1 MMGHLYCK
9 MKKLFKNIFNQFLG
23 HSTDGYFRVPDTQ
36 QDLPNPPND
45 TPWAGTD
52 KFALNKFNELTRKD
66 GHGSPI
72 FYAIIGFVLAVIT
85 LVEFLIFY
93 VESLG
98 VLLIPI
104 MLVLSLMKFVIVVAF
119 FMHLR
124 FDNKIFTYLFFAGFI
139 LAVVISLALLIL
151 LAIKP

>member
-1 MMGHLYCK
+1 
-9 MKKLFKNIFNQFLG
+9 MKKLIRNIWSQFLG
-23 HSTDGYFRVPDTQ
+23 HSTDGYFRVPDTP
-36 QDLPNPPND
+36 QDLPEPEND
-45 TPWAGTD
+45 TPWAGTLKLSMD
-52 KFALNKFNELTRKD
+52 KFNKLTRKG
-66 GHGSPI
+66 GHGTPA
-72 FYAIIGFVLAVIT
+72 FYAIVGLILAVIT

-104 MLVLSLMKFVIVVAF
+104 MLILSLMKFVIVVAF

-139 LAVVISLALLIL
+139 LAAVISVALLVL

>member
-1 MMGHLYCK
+1 
-9 MKKLFKNIFNQFLG
+9 MKKLFRNIWSQFLG
-23 HSTDGYFRVPDTQ
+23 HSTDGYFRVPDTP
-36 QDLPNPPND
+36 QDLPEPEND
-45 TPWAGTD
+45 TPWAGTL
-52 KFALNKFNELTRKD
+52 KLSMEKFNKLTRKD
-66 GHGSPI
+66 GHGTPA
-72 FYAIIGFVLAVIT
+72 FYAIVGLILAVIT

-104 MLVLSLMKFVIVVAF
+104 MLILSLMKFVIVVAF

-124 FDNKIFTYLFFAGFI
+124 FDNKIFTYLFFAGFL
-139 LAVVISLALLIL
+139 LAAVISVALLVL

>member
-1 MMGHLYCK
+1 
-9 MKKLFKNIFNQFLG
+9 MKKLFRNIWNQFLG
-23 HSTDGYFRVPDTQ
+23 HSTDGYFRVPDTP
-36 QDLPNPPND
+36 QDLPEPEND
-45 TPWAGTD
+45 TPWAGTL
-52 KFALNKFNELTRKD
+52 KLSMEKFNKLTRKD
-66 GHGSPI
+66 GHGTPA
-72 FYAIIGFVLAVIT
+72 FYAIVGLILAVIT

-104 MLVLSLMKFVIVVAF
+104 MLILSLMKFVIVVAF

-124 FDNKIFTYLFFAGFI
+124 FDNKLLTYLFFAGFL
-139 LAVVISLALLIL
+139 LAAVIAVALLVL

>member
-1 MMGHLYCK
+1 
-9 MKKLFKNIFNQFLG
+9 MKKLFRNIWSQFLG
-23 HSTDGYFRVPDTQ
+23 HSTDGYFRVPDTL
-36 QDLPNPPND
+36 QDLPEPEND
-45 TPWAGTD
+45 TPWAGTL
-52 KFALNKFNELTRKD
+52 KLSMEKFNKLTRKD
-66 GHGSPI
+66 GHGTPA
-72 FYAIIGFVLAVIT
+72 FYAIVGLILAVIT

-104 MLVLSLMKFVIVVAF
+104 MLILSLMKFVIVVAF

-124 FDNKIFTYLFFAGFI
+124 FDNKLFTYLFFAGFI
-139 LAVVISLALLIL
+139 LAAVIAVALLVL

>member
-1 MMGHLYCK
+1 
-9 MKKLFKNIFNQFLG
+9 MKKLFRNICSQFLG
-23 HSTDGYFRVPDTQ
+23 HSTDGYFRVPDTP
-36 QDLPNPPND
+36 QDLPEPEND
-45 TPWAGTD
+45 TPWAGTL
-52 KFALNKFNELTRKD
+52 KLSMEKFNKLTRKD
-66 GHGSPI
+66 GHGTPA
-72 FYAIIGFVLAVIT
+72 FYAIVGLILAVIT

-104 MLVLSLMKFVIVVAF
+104 MLILSLMKFVIVVAF

-124 FDNKIFTYLFFAGFI
+124 FDNKLFTYLFFAGFI
-139 LAVVISLALLIL
+139 LAAVIAVALLVL

>member
-1 MMGHLYCK
+1 
-9 MKKLFKNIFNQFLG
+9 MKKLFRNIWSQFLG
-23 HSTDGYFRVPDTQ
+23 HSTDGYFRVPDTP
-36 QDLPNPPND
+36 QDLPEPEND
-45 TPWAGTD
+45 TPWAGTL
-52 KFALNKFNELTRKD
+52 KLSMEKFNKLTRKD
-66 GHGSPI
+66 GHGTPA
-72 FYAIIGFVLAVIT
+72 FYAIVGLILAVIT

-104 MLVLSLMKFVIVVAF
+104 MLILSLMKFVIVVAF

-139 LAVVISLALLIL
+139 LAAVISVALLVL

>member
-1 MMGHLYCK
+1 
-9 MKKLFKNIFNQFLG
+9 MKKLFRNIWSQFLG
-23 HSTDGYFRVPDTQ
+23 HSTDGYFRVPDTP
-36 QDLPNPPND
+36 QDLPEPEND
-45 TPWAGTD
+45 TPWAGTL
-52 KFALNKFNELTRKD
+52 KLSMEKFNKLTRKD
-66 GHGSPI
+66 GHGTPA
-72 FYAIIGFVLAVIT
+72 FYAIVGLILAVIT

-104 MLVLSLMKFVIVVAF
+104 MLILSLMKFVIVVAF

-124 FDNKIFTYLFFAGFI
+124 FDNKLFTYLFFAGFI
-139 LAVVISLALLIL
+139 LAAVISVALLIL

>member
-1 MMGHLYCK
+1 
-9 MKKLFKNIFNQFLG
+9 MKKLFRNIWDQFLG
-23 HSTDGYFRVPDTQ
+23 HSTDGYFRVPDTP
-36 QDLPNPPND
+36 QDLPEPEND
-45 TPWAGTD
+45 TPWAGTL
-52 KFALNKFNELTRKD
+52 KLSMEKFNKLTRKD
-66 GHGSPI
+66 GHGTPA
-72 FYAIIGFVLAVIT
+72 FYAIVGLILAVIT

-104 MLVLSLMKFVIVVAF
+104 MLILSLMKFVIVVAF

-139 LAVVISLALLIL
+139 LAAVISVALLVL

>member
-1 MMGHLYCK
+1 
-9 MKKLFKNIFNQFLG
+9 MKKLFRNIWNQFLG
-23 HSTDGYFRVPDTQ
+23 HSTDGYFRVPDTP
-36 QDLPNPPND
+36 QDLPEPEND
-45 TPWAGTD
+45 TPWAGTL
-52 KFALNKFNELTRKD
+52 KLSMEKFNKLTRKD
-66 GHGSPI
+66 GHGTPV
-72 FYAIIGFVLAVIT
+72 FYALVGLILAVIT

-124 FDNKIFTYLFFAGFI
+124 FDNKLFTYLFFAGFI
-139 LAVVISLALLIL
+139 LAAVIAVALLVL

>member
-1 MMGHLYCK
+1 
-9 MKKLFKNIFNQFLG
+9 MKKLFRNIWSQFLG
-23 HSTDGYFRVPDTQ
+23 HSTDGYFRVPDTP
-36 QDLPNPPND
+36 QDLPEPEND
-45 TPWAGTD
+45 TPWAGTL
-52 KFALNKFNELTRKD
+52 KLSMEKFNKLTRKD
-66 GHGSPI
+66 GHGTPA
-72 FYAIIGFVLAVIT
+72 FYAIVGLILAVIT

-104 MLVLSLMKFVIVVAF
+104 MLILSLMKFVIVVAF

-124 FDNKIFTYLFFAGFI
+124 FDNKLFTYLFFAGFI
-139 LAVVISLALLIL
+139 LAAVIAVALLIL

>member
-1 MMGHLYCK
+1 
-9 MKKLFKNIFNQFLG
+9 MKKLFRNIWSQFLG
-23 HSTDGYFRVPDTQ
+23 HSTDGYFRVPDTP
-36 QDLPNPPND
+36 QDLPEPEND
-45 TPWAGTD
+45 TPWAGTL
-52 KFALNKFNELTRKD
+52 KLSMEKFNKLTRKD
-66 GHGSPI
+66 GHGTPA
-72 FYAIIGFVLAVIT
+72 FYAIVGLILAVIT

-104 MLVLSLMKFVIVVAF
+104 MLILSLMKFVIVVAF

-139 LAVVISLALLIL
+139 LAAVIAVALLVL

>member
-1 MMGHLYCK
+1 
-9 MKKLFKNIFNQFLG
+9 MKKLFRNIWSQFLG
-23 HSTDGYFRVPDTQ
+23 HSTDGYFRVPDTP
-36 QDLPNPPND
+36 QDLPEPEND
-45 TPWAGTD
+45 TPWAGNL
-52 KFALNKFNELTRKD
+52 KLSMEKFNKLTRKD
-66 GHGSPI
+66 GHGTPA
-72 FYAIIGFVLAVIT
+72 FYAIVGLILAVIT
-85 LVEFLIFY
+85 LVEFLVFY

-104 MLVLSLMKFVIVVAF
+104 MLILSLMKFVIVVAF

-139 LAVVISLALLIL
+139 LAAVISVALLIL

>member
-1 MMGHLYCK
+1 
-9 MKKLFKNIFNQFLG
+9 MKKLFRNIWSQFLG
-23 HSTDGYFRVPDTQ
+23 HSTDGYFRVPETP
-36 QDLPNPPND
+36 QDLPEPEND
-45 TPWAGTD
+45 TPWAGTL
-52 KFALNKFNELTRKD
+52 KLSMEKFNKLTRKD
-66 GHGSPI
+66 GHGTPA
-72 FYAIIGFVLAVIT
+72 FYAIVGLILAVIT

-104 MLVLSLMKFVIVVAF
+104 MLILSLMKFVIVVAF

-124 FDNKIFTYLFFAGFI
+124 FDNKLFTYLFFAGFL
-139 LAVVISLALLIL
+139 LAAVIAVALLVL

>member
-1 MMGHLYCK
+1 
-9 MKKLFKNIFNQFLG
+9 MKKFFRNIWSQFLG
-23 HSTDGYFRVPDTQ
+23 HSTDGYFRVPDTP
-36 QDLPNPPND
+36 QDLPEPEND
-45 TPWAGTD
+45 TPWAGTL
-52 KFALNKFNELTRKD
+52 KLSMEKFNKLTRKD
-66 GHGSPI
+66 GHGTPA
-72 FYAIIGFVLAVIT
+72 FYAVVGLILAVIT

-104 MLVLSLMKFVIVVAF
+104 MLILSLMKFVIVVAF

-124 FDNKIFTYLFFAGFI
+124 FDNKLFTYLFFAGFL
-139 LAVVISLALLIL
+139 LAAVIAVALLVL

>member
-1 MMGHLYCK
+1 
-9 MKKLFKNIFNQFLG
+9 MKKLFRNIWSQFLG
-23 HSTDGYFRVPDTQ
+23 HSTDGYFRVPDTP
-36 QDLPNPPND
+36 QDLPEPEND
-45 TPWAGTD
+45 TPWAGTL
-52 KFALNKFNELTRKD
+52 KLSMEKFNKLTRKD
-66 GHGSPI
+66 GHGTPA
-72 FYAIIGFVLAVIT
+72 FYAIVGLILAVIT

-104 MLVLSLMKFVIVVAF
+104 MLILSLMKFVIVGAF

-139 LAVVISLALLIL
+139 LAAVISVALLVL

>member
-1 MMGHLYCK
+1 
-9 MKKLFKNIFNQFLG
+9 MKKLFRNIWSQFLG
-23 HSTDGYFRVPDTQ
+23 HSTDGYFRVPDTP
-36 QDLPNPPND
+36 QDLPEPEND
-45 TPWAGTD
+45 TPWAGTL
-52 KFALNKFNELTRKD
+52 KLSMEKYNKQTRKD
-66 GHGSPI
+66 GHGTPA
-72 FYAIIGFVLAVIT
+72 FYAIVGLILAVIT

-104 MLVLSLMKFVIVVAF
+104 MLILSLMKFVIVVAF

-124 FDNKIFTYLFFAGFI
+124 FDNKIFTYLFFAGFL
-139 LAVVISLALLIL
+139 LAAVISVALLVL

>member
-1 MMGHLYCK
+1 
-9 MKKLFKNIFNQFLG
+9 MKKLFRNIWSQFLG
-23 HSTDGYFRVPDTQ
+23 HSTDGYFRVPDTP
-36 QDLPNPPND
+36 QDLPEPEND
-45 TPWAGTD
+45 TPWAGTL
-52 KFALNKFNELTRKD
+52 KLSMEKFNKLTRKD
-66 GHGSPI
+66 GHGTPA
-72 FYAIIGFVLAVIT
+72 FYAIVGLILAVIT
-85 LVEFLIFY
+85 LVEFLVFY

-104 MLVLSLMKFVIVVAF
+104 MLILSLMKFVIVVAF

-139 LAVVISLALLIL
+139 LAAVISVALLVL

>member
-1 MMGHLYCK
+1 
-9 MKKLFKNIFNQFLG
+9 MKKLFRNIWSQFLG
-23 HSTDGYFRVPDTQ
+23 HSTDGYFRVPETP
-36 QDLPNPPND
+36 QDLPEPEND
-45 TPWAGTD
+45 TPWAGTL
-52 KFALNKFNELTRKD
+52 KLSMEKFNKLTRKD
-66 GHGSPI
+66 GHGTPA
-72 FYAIIGFVLAVIT
+72 FYAIVGLILAVIT

-104 MLVLSLMKFVIVVAF
+104 MLILSLMKFVIVVAF

-124 FDNKIFTYLFFAGFI
+124 FDNKLFTYLFFAGFI
-139 LAVVISLALLIL
+139 LAAVIAVALLVL

>member
-1 MMGHLYCK
+1 
-9 MKKLFKNIFNQFLG
+9 MKKLFRNIWSQFLG
-23 HSTDGYFRVPDTQ
+23 HSTDGYFRVPDTP
-36 QDLPNPPND
+36 QDLPEPEND
-45 TPWAGTD
+45 TPWAGTL
-52 KFALNKFNELTRKD
+52 KLSMEKFNKLTRKD
-66 GHGSPI
+66 GHGTPA
-72 FYAIIGFVLAVIT
+72 FYAIVGLVLAVIT

-104 MLVLSLMKFVIVVAF
+104 MLILSLMKFVIVVAF

-139 LAVVISLALLIL
+139 LAAVISVALLVL

>member
-1 MMGHLYCK
+1 
-9 MKKLFKNIFNQFLG
+9 MKKLFRNIWSQFLG
-23 HSTDGYFRVPDTQ
+23 HSTDGYFRVPDTP
-36 QDLPNPPND
+36 QDLPEPEND
-45 TPWAGTD
+45 TPWAGTL
-52 KFALNKFNELTRKD
+52 KLSMEKFNKLTRKD
-66 GHGSPI
+66 GHGTPA
-72 FYAIIGFVLAVIT
+72 FYAIVGLILAVIT

-104 MLVLSLMKFVIVVAF
+104 MLILSLMKFVIVVAF

-139 LAVVISLALLIL
+139 LAAVITVALLVL

>member
-1 MMGHLYCK
+1 
-9 MKKLFKNIFNQFLG
+9 MKKLFRNIWSQFLG
-23 HSTDGYFRVPDTQ
+23 HSTDGYFRVPDTP
-36 QDLPNPPND
+36 QDLPEPEND
-45 TPWAGTD
+45 TPWAGTL
-52 KFALNKFNELTRKD
+52 KLSMEKFNKLTRKD
-66 GHGSPI
+66 GHGTPA
-72 FYAIIGFVLAVIT
+72 FYAIVGLILAVIT

-104 MLVLSLMKFVIVVAF
+104 MLILSLMKFVIVVAF

-124 FDNKIFTYLFFAGFI
+124 FDNKLFTYLFFAGFL
-139 LAVVISLALLIL
+139 LAAVIAVALLVL

>member
-1 MMGHLYCK
+1 
-9 MKKLFKNIFNQFLG
+9 MKKLFRNIWGQFLG
-23 HSTDGYFRVPDTQ
+23 HSTDGYFRVPDTP
-36 QDLPNPPND
+36 QDLPEPEND
-45 TPWAGTD
+45 TPWAGTL
-52 KFALNKFNELTRKD
+52 KLSMEKFNKLTRKD
-66 GHGSPI
+66 GHGTPV
-72 FYAIIGFVLAVIT
+72 FYAIVGLILAVIT

-104 MLVLSLMKFVIVVAF
+104 MLILSLMKFVIVVAF

-139 LAVVISLALLIL
+139 LAAVISVALLVL

>member
-1 MMGHLYCK
+1 
-9 MKKLFKNIFNQFLG
+9 MKKLFRNIWSQFLG
-23 HSTDGYFRVPDTQ
+23 HSTDGYFRVPDTP
-36 QDLPNPPND
+36 QDLPEPEND
-45 TPWAGTD
+45 TPWAGTL
-52 KFALNKFNELTRKD
+52 KLSMEKFNKLTRKD
-66 GHGSPI
+66 GHGTPA
-72 FYAIIGFVLAVIT
+72 FYAIVGLILAVIT

-104 MLVLSLMKFVIVVAF
+104 MLILSLMKFVIVVAF

-124 FDNKIFTYLFFAGFI
+124 FDNKLFTYLFFAGFL
-139 LAVVISLALLIL
+139 LAAVISVALLVL

>member
-1 MMGHLYCK
+1 
-9 MKKLFKNIFNQFLG
+9 MKKLFRNIWSQFLG
-23 HSTDGYFRVPDTQ
+23 HSTDGYFRVPDTP
-36 QDLPNPPND
+36 QDLPEPEND
-45 TPWAGTD
+45 TPWAGTL
-52 KFALNKFNELTRKD
+52 KLSMEKFNKLTRKD
-66 GHGSPI
+66 GHGTPA
-72 FYAIIGFVLAVIT
+72 FYASVGLILAVIT

-104 MLVLSLMKFVIVVAF
+104 MLILSLMKFVIVVAF

-139 LAVVISLALLIL
+139 LAAVISVALLVL

>member
-1 MMGHLYCK
+1 
-9 MKKLFKNIFNQFLG
+9 MKKLFRNIWGQFLG
-23 HSTDGYFRVPDTQ
+23 HSTDGYFRVPDTP
-36 QDLPNPPND
+36 QDLPEPEND
-45 TPWAGTD
+45 TPWAGTL
-52 KFALNKFNELTRKD
+52 KLSMEKFNKLTRKD
-66 GHGSPI
+66 GHGTPV
-72 FYAIIGFVLAVIT
+72 FYAIVGLILAVIT

-104 MLVLSLMKFVIVVAF
+104 MLILSLMKFVIVVAF

-139 LAVVISLALLIL
+139 LAAVISVALLVL
-151 LAIKP
+151 LAINP